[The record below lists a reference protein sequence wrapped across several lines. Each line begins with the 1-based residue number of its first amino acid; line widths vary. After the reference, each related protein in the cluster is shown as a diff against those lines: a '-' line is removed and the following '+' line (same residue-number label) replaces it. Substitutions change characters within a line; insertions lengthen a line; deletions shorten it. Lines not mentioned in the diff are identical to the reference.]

1 MDCLV
6 RDPKSGIFKYRR
18 RVPPELQPTI
28 GKREIIFSL
37 KTKDEAVA
45 LTGYRDFH
53 PNADAML
60 AKEQAKSRPQILYEA
75 K

>member
-1 MDCLV
+1 MDYLV

-60 AKEQAKSRPQILYEA
+60 AKEQAKSRPQIIYEA